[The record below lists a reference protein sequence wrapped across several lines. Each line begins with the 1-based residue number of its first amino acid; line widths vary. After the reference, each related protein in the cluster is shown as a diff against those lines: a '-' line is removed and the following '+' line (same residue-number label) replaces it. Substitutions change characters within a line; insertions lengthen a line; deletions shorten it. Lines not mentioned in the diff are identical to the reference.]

1 MKDIYNHMVYYLF
14 SLVLLCTPPRVS
26 AEEAPPEEERLAQ
39 ERKTPAPPPK
49 NSAETSATSPPPA
62 DGQAKPGAFA
72 VPETTVTGTQENEY
86 KADTATSATKTDTPI
101 RDIPQSISVVT
112 EQVVKS
118 QNAFTLRDALKN
130 VSGLTIAAGEGG
142 RTGDSITLRGFA
154 ANSDIYLDGVKE
166 NGQYFRDTFFLE
178 RIEALK
184 GPSSVLF
191 GRGTTGGLI
200 NIITKKPTSE
210 LVAQGEFTYG
220 SDDFKRGTVDVG
232 GAVTDFLNV
241 RLNALYQDAESFR
254 DFNFTDRW
262 GVAPSIGIAL
272 GKDTTLTLQLLYQE
286 EDSVFDYGL
295 PMFHGRPARVDRE
308 TFYGFPKDRLQKYYT
323 TIATATLTHQLTP
336 TLSVRNSLRYGDY
349 ERRYR
354 THLFG
359 AVTDTGPTST
369 VARNQA
375 LRLSNQHN
383 LYNQTDF
390 TWASSLWGLKHTLL
404 FGTEFG
410 REEYDF
416 YSKNSTGVPSIS
428 ILNPVLTP
436 TVGAGRAND
445 FEGTLAT
452 YNDVQAETQAF
463 YTQSQL
469 EIMPQLKTLAGFR
482 WDRFAVDYH
491 NRLPG
496 GEDFDQTDT
505 MFSYRFGLVWEPQEL
520 QSYYFSYGTSFNPSA
535 ETFALSTATVD
546 LDPEENQNFEIGAK
560 VDFFDDRLSA
570 TGALFRLEK
579 TNARTPDPDD
589 PTRNILAGEQ
599 RTDGVELGLAG
610 TILPRW
616 NISASYAYLD
626 ATIVKGNVAAGT
638 PPIEG
643 KSPANVPRNS
653 GVVWTSYYLT
663 DAVEVGGGV
672 FFVGHRFTNNTHTAR
687 LPGYVRLDGMI
698 AYHHENFDFQVNLLN
713 LANERYFESGQ
724 AASALPGIPF
734 SAQLTLRVRY

>member
-1 MKDIYNHMVYYLF
+1 MKDICNHVVYYLF
-14 SLVLLCTPPRVS
+14 SLLLLCTPPRVS
-26 AEEAPPEEERLAQ
+26 AEEAPPENERLAQ
-39 ERKTPAPPPK
+39 EQRSPALPPK
-49 NSAETSATSPPPA
+49 DSAETSATAPPPEEQKKS
-62 DGQAKPGAFA
+62 GTFA
-72 VPETTVTGTQENEY
+72 VPETTVSGQKANSY
-86 KADTATSATKTDTPI
+86 KADSVTSATKTDTPL

-112 EQVVKS
+112 EQVVRS

-130 VSGLTIAAGEGG
+130 VSGLTVAAGEGG

-210 LVAQGEFTYG
+210 LIAQGEFTYG

-232 GAVTDFLNV
+232 GAVTNFLNV
-241 RLNALYQDAESFR
+241 RLSALYQDAGSFR
-254 DFNFTDRW
+254 EFNFTDRW
-262 GVAPSIGIAL
+262 GIAPAIGIAFS
-272 GKDTTLTLQLLYQE
+272 KDTNLTLQLLHQK

-295 PMFHGRPARVDRE
+295 PMFHGRPARVSRD
-308 TFYGFPKDRLQKYYT
+308 TFYGFPNDRLQKYDT

-354 THLFG
+354 IHLFG
-359 AVTDTGPTST
+359 TVTDTGPTSMI
-369 VARNQA
+369 ARSQA

-390 TWASSLWGLKHTLL
+390 TWTTSIWGRKHLLL
-404 FGTEFG
+404 FGSEFG

-416 YSKNSTGVPSIS
+416 FGKNSTGVTPVS

-445 FEGTLAT
+445 FSGTLAT
-452 YNDVQAETQAF
+452 SNDVQAETQAF

-469 EIMPQLKTLAGFR
+469 ELLPQLKTLAGFR

-496 GEDFDQTDT
+496 GADFKQVDT
-505 MFSYRFGLVWEPQEL
+505 MFSYRFGLVWAPREL

-535 ETFALSTATVD
+535 ETFALSAATIN
-546 LDPEENQNFEIGAK
+546 LNPEENQNFEIGAK
-560 VDFFDDRLSA
+560 VDFFDGRLSA

-579 TNARTPDPDD
+579 TNARTPDPND
-589 PTRNILAGEQ
+589 PTRNILAGEW
-599 RTDGVELGLAG
+599 RTDGFELGLAG

-626 ATIVKGNVAAGT
+626 ATIIKGNVAANAI
-638 PPIEG
+638 PIQG

-653 GVVWTSYYLT
+653 GVIWTSYDVT
-663 DAVEVGGGV
+663 EAFEIGGGV
-672 FFVGHRFTNNTHTAR
+672 FFVGHRYTNNTHTAR
-687 LPGYVRLDGMI
+687 LPGYVRLDGMM
-698 AYHHENFDFQVNLLN
+698 AYHHKNFDLQLNLLN
-713 LANERYFESGQ
+713 LADERYFESGQ

-734 SAQLTLRVRY
+734 SAQVTLRVRY